1 MIVVHAL
8 PELLPSGC
16 AERALA
22 QGKWLKAT
30 WAVLGVLWVLHAH
43 QDRKSKTAL
52 ICRQELL
59 VCGFYSGIK
68 IGGAVSIARVLQ
80 ADFLPLAGIGQ
91 SACSSPV
98 HRWNS
103 HQGFFNVEWIVL
115 LGWSS
120 GKRPRAQDFNKEA
133 STCLY
138 DFCIHYTNLLNKM
151 FF

>member
-1 MIVVHAL
+1 MLYLNSCLRGVQRGPL
-8 PELLPSGC
+8 PRGNGWRPCELY
-16 AERALA
+16 LA
-22 QGKWLKAT
+22 
-30 WAVLGVLWVLHAH
+30 VLWVLHAC

-68 IGGAVSIARVLQ
+68 TVGAVSIARVLQ
-80 ADFLPLAGIGQ
+80 AGCLPLAGIGQ
-91 SACSSPV
+91 SACSNPV
-98 HRWNS
+98 HRWS
-103 HQGFFNVEWIVL
+103 SDQGFFNVEWIVL

-138 DFCIHYTNLLNKM
+138 DFCILYTNLLNKM